1 MGRPTSHRRRKRR
14 KNSDPLAGL
23 EHINLDAAGIDI
35 GSEEHFV
42 AVPAGRDPQ
51 GRVVRSFGAVT
62 SELHALADWLA
73 ACGVITVAME
83 STGVYWIPLFDLLE
97 ERGFEVRLVN
107 PRHLKNVPG
116 RKTDVIDCQWIQQ
129 LHTYGLLQGSFRPDA
144 EICVLRSYLRH
155 RETLVQYRSSH
166 IQHMQKALD
175 QMNIKLH
182 KVISHLTGVTGM
194 RIVRAI
200 LGGEREPKALARLR
214 HPRCKKPESAVAQA
228 LDGTWRDEHLFALR
242 QAVELFD
249 TYTRQ
254 IEDCDVRIEEHL
266 HTFDDRA
273 GASQPAQPPRHLTTN
288 TSAPGFDA
296 HGQLYRVTGVDL
308 TRIDG
313 IAETTALTIVAEA
326 GLDMTRWPS
335 EKHFASWLGLSPG
348 NNTSGGKRLSG
359 RTKPCANRAARA
371 LRLAAQSLQ
380 RSQSALGAFF
390 RRLKARL
397 GAPKAIT
404 ATAHKLAR
412 IVYRMLRYGT
422 DYVDVGQTYYEQRY
436 QERLLV
442 GLERKARSLG
452 YKLTKTEHLPEPQST
467 G

>member
-1 MGRPTSHRRRKRR
+1 MGRPTRRRKRR
-14 KNSDPLAGL
+14 KNSDALAGL
-23 EHINLDAAGIDI
+23 ESINLDAAGIDI

-62 SELHALADWLA
+62 SELHTLADWLE
-73 ACGVITVAME
+73 ACDVSTVAME
-83 STGVYWIPLFDLLE
+83 STGVYWIPLFDLLQA
-97 ERGFEVRLVN
+97 RGFEVRLVN

-144 EICVLRSYLRH
+144 EICVLRSYLRQ
-155 RETLVQYRSSH
+155 RDTLVQYRSSH
-166 IQHMQKALD
+166 VQHMQKALD

-182 KVISHLTGVTGM
+182 KVISHLTGVTGL

-200 LGGEREPKALARLR
+200 LDGERDPKTLARLR
-214 HPRCKKPESAVAQA
+214 HGRCKQPERVVAQA
-228 LDGTWRDEHLFALR
+228 LEGTWREEHLFALR
-242 QAVELFD
+242 QAVELYD
-249 TYTRQ
+249 TYTQQ
-254 IEDCDVRIEEHL
+254 IQACDARIEAHL
-266 HTFDDRA
+266 TTFDDRSA
-273 GASQPAQPPRHLTTN
+273 GGEPPKPPRHLTTN
-288 TSAPGFDA
+288 VSAPGFDA
-296 HGQLYRVTGVDL
+296 HSQLYRISGVDL

-313 IAETTALTIVAEA
+313 IAETTALTLIAEV
-326 GLDMTRWPS
+326 GLDMSRWPS

-348 NNTSGGKRLSG
+348 NKVSGGKRLSG
-359 RTKPCANRAARA
+359 RTPPCANRAAHA
-371 LRLAAQSLQ
+371 LRLAAQSLH
-380 RSQSALGAFF
+380 RSQSALGAFL

-422 DYVDVGQTYYEQRY
+422 EYVDVGQAYYEQRY
-436 QERLLV
+436 QQRLL
-442 GLERKARSLG
+442 GSLERKARQLG
-452 YKLTKTEHLPEPQST
+452 YNLIKNDDLPQTEAAE
-467 G
+467 